1 MGVAIEHHDILHL
14 DAFSWN
20 EKREKQTPLLSRIAG
35 DLISNGFKDVGPRV
49 VKVTVSDAQLTRY
62 IDSFIVYY
70 YDSATNQPSQ
80 GAFGIRDWSNS
91 TAVTYVSNYFY
102 DGNALKPKRIEDN
115 TYKPSTATT
124 WNDFVAT
131 GIPGDTTDSSGDSIY
146 VGNIAKT
153 KFLGPNTELFA
164 FLNPHP
170 ANRDTEGNWLK
181 NTPTTVPVEGLSA
194 DQNGYIGLPRMA
206 EEVYKNE
213 FNKIKALMTT
223 NARGVVAY
231 PDAASGVDSVGNL
244 RHYKEE
250 KFPSGEIEHHFW
262 ITTYNDEEFFPADV
276 TTNEA
281 YEGRWGFQFATGF
294 DKVQPDDV
302 YDITL
307 TGTKMN
313 DNSTVTQTASV
324 TAPNRDLGDFTTA
337 IHNAFLNSNIMSTT
351 SGVLD
356 VNNESNEPE
365 GTTIPVK
372 SISKSINW
380 VATYARTA
388 RTLLSGLTYNYV
400 QVVTDT
406 GIGSSNSSH
415 RDGKQYKFNSD
426 PIATKY
432 HANTYNTD
440 TFDGLQSGDTVLS
453 RLGVGKLDHYV
464 KTARSFGGL
473 TFSAGSNYVLNNP
486 VTTYTDGTSI
496 LNLTPNSGGGTT
508 TFEYNQIKTAYANFN
523 STVAL
528 NRTNG
533 YLADSNYL
541 NRDFSIWNTSNQIL
555 HRQSTSV
562 SFTFTETNQNGG
574 VTNRSDSDYAQ
585 IQARNFHLAHV
596 VNGYVHEI
604 TIDGITGANKGD
616 LITINLTGVVD
627 ESNNT
632 AWVDETIDISYTM
645 EAKKQYPADGGT
657 SVLLLADIIQ
667 FLNSDEAPYTRDYM
681 DAEIDNTFI
690 RLKYNAKSSAF
701 MNRLAKKEMVDNNSG
716 DTNYWGLFNSPSD
729 IKNRTSSTYGAASG
743 DYWIYGSGTIFGN
756 TLAEYANGNWSY
768 ANTGFD
774 VLPADAPAGHT
785 NGTFL
790 DSNGHLTPEY
800 TAAVS
805 GHVSDED
812 AAAPGKESHFNLSD
826 NSSRQALAQLN
837 TMRLAID
844 SNYAY
849 PTDGTDIPIKFINP
863 HTDINENNLSVN
875 KNFLG
880 MYSWDIPSKAKFEAT
895 FSVVQE
901 TQAAADPIEIS
912 LSQEVPAALSNVSKI
927 RLSFP
932 FARDLGTY
940 ASPVKKSAFGVYVAS
955 QNDKSSNYA
964 QSYYQNVLQGATGST
979 PFASTRLA
987 RPVGPEISFDFQ
999 QKLLHPNQ
1007 THAGTQNGMTNW
1019 KNFEYHVSDLE
1030 IQDFVYVTDRSMG
1043 PLVFETTGSLG
1054 GKNSTN
1060 NEVNEQPWRIRFD
1073 VSRGTEM
1080 VETSPFI
1087 NDKYLQKVE
1096 SSTDTSIAGNTFEYL
1111 TVHIATPYQ
1120 LLSNGDVTDT
1130 SLSNDIMQKAIT
1142 REPGFLGGLR
1152 RQYQGYL
1159 GTTIHKNNP
1168 YTQRNELKSVIA
1180 NKLNR
1185 NAGRVGLFHS
1195 TVDGFPTTLGSVWD
1209 NGSNITDVVY
1219 LDTSGT
1225 VENGLLENG
1234 EYRYE
1239 EDFLIGT
1246 SSELLHDTPF
1256 NTGTARVQK
1265 GFYRRTGRSG
1275 NLSASYPMTY
1285 TLSIAS
1291 HGIAFHIKD
1300 HASHTE
1306 EGRNAFF
1313 VVQRHVDSTTGEPD
1327 FDSATQPV
1335 HCVYASSES
1344 PTLYSDLTPYFKTE
1358 ETSRYTSLGQ
1368 SGIYDV
1374 DGNFVTDFVV
1384 DEVVEADLKAFD
1396 LDEQGRFRRFIVREK
1411 DVLKPWDRHVFA
1423 GLNERDSHAVLNP
1436 LEQLSLND
1444 DGQLVIQFPTRIG
1457 SQRYLFTGA
1466 EIDMIGFVDAGSV
1479 GEDTVISS
1487 DRFTV
1492 ANGVSKRRLYRGLG
1506 STDAYGN
1513 GMRILFLQGGF
1524 SVQTTFID
1532 TSLL

>member
-20 EKREKQTPLLSRIAG
+20 KKREKQTPLLSRLAE
-35 DLISNGFKDVGPRV
+35 DLISNGFKDVGPQT
-49 VKVTVSDAQLTRY
+49 VKVTVTDQQLTRY

-70 YDSATNQPSQ
+70 YDSSTNQASQ
-80 GAFGIRDWSNS
+80 GAFGIRDWTS
-91 TAVTYVSNYFY
+91 TTPISFVSDYFY
-102 DGNALKPKRIEDN
+102 DGNSLKPKRIEDN
-115 TYKPSTATT
+115 TYKPTT
-124 WNDFVAT
+124 PTDWNNFIAE
-131 GIPGDTTDSSGDSIY
+131 GLPGTLSSAGGQTY
-146 VGNIAKT
+146 VGNIQRT
-153 KFLGPNTELFA
+153 KFLGPNAELFSY
-164 FLNPHP
+164 LNPHP
-170 ANRDTEGNWLK
+170 VNRDTEGNWLK
-181 NTPTTVPVEGLSA
+181 NTPNTVPIEGLTSEQ
-194 DQNGYIGLPRMA
+194 DGYVGLPRMA

-213 FNKIKALMTT
+213 FNKIKTLMTT

-231 PDAASGVDSVGNL
+231 PDSASGVDSVGNL

-250 KFPSGEIEHHFW
+250 KFPDGSIEHNFW
-262 ITTYNDEEFFPADV
+262 ITTYTDEEFFPADV

-281 YEGRWGFQFATGF
+281 YEGRWGFQFATGY

-313 DNSTVTQTASV
+313 DNSTISETAQV
-324 TAPNRDLGDFTTA
+324 IAPNRDLGDFTSA
-337 IHNAFLNSNIMSTT
+337 INEAFKNSNIGSTT
-351 SGVLD
+351 SGVLEI
-356 VNNESNEPE
+356 NNETGEPE

-372 SISKSINW
+372 SITKSINW
-380 VATYARTA
+380 VSSYVRTA
-388 RTLLSGLTYNYV
+388 RTLLSGLTYNYA
-400 QVVTDT
+400 QVVTNT
-406 GIGSSNSSH
+406 GLGSSNLN
-415 RDGKQYKFNSD
+415 GKQYKFNSD
-426 PIATKY
+426 PTAQKY
-432 HANTYNTD
+432 HANTYDAD
-440 TFDGLQSGDTVLS
+440 TFSAMRSSDTVLS
-453 RLGVGKLDHYV
+453 RLGSGKLTHFV
-464 KTARSFGGL
+464 QAARN
-473 TFSAGSNYVLNNP
+473 TTWYTYAAGSNYALAAGFAG
-486 VTTYTDGTSI
+486 TYTDGTSFS
-496 LNLTPNSGGGTT
+496 LPSPSPSGGGTP
-508 TFEYNQIKTAYANFN
+508 FEYSQIKTAYPNYHT
-523 STVAL
+523 TVAL
-528 NRTNG
+528 DNSNG
-533 YLADSNYL
+533 YLADSHYL
-541 NRDFSIWNTSNQIL
+541 NRNFSIWNTSNQKV
-555 HRQSTSV
+555 HAEETTVTYDVVRTTKSNGSTNTTSGLIGNA
-562 SFTFTETNQNGG
+562 SIEG
-574 VTNRSDSDYAQ
+574 
-585 IQARNFHLAHV
+585 RNFHLSHV

-645 EAKKQYPADGGT
+645 EVKKQYPADGGT

-681 DAEIDNTFI
+681 EAEIDNTFI
-690 RLKYNAKSSAF
+690 RLRYNPKSSAY

-716 DTNYWGLFNSPSD
+716 DTNYWGLFNSKSD
-729 IKNRTSSTYGAASG
+729 ITNRTSSTYGTASA

-790 DSNGHLTPEY
+790 DSNGQLAPEFI
-800 TAAVS
+800 AAAD
-805 GHVSDED
+805 GYESDED
-812 AAAPGKESHFNLSD
+812 SATPRRYSHFHLTD
-826 NSSRQALAQLN
+826 SSATKALAQLN

-863 HTDINENNLSVN
+863 HTNINENNLSLN

-880 MYSWDIPSKAKFEAT
+880 MYSWDIPTKAKFEAT

-901 TQAAADPIEIS
+901 TQAAADPLEIS
-912 LSQEVPAALSNVSKI
+912 LSQEVPAALSNVNRI

-932 FARDLGTY
+932 FSRDLGTY
-940 ASPVKKSAFGVYVAS
+940 ASPVRKTSFGVFVAS
-955 QNDKSSNYA
+955 ESDKASNYA
-964 QSYYQNVLQGATGST
+964 QSYYQNVLQAAEGGE
-979 PFASTRLA
+979 PHASTRLS
-987 RPVGPEISFDFQ
+987 RPVGPEVSFDFQ

-1007 THAGTQNGMTNW
+1007 THSGTQNGLTNW
-1019 KNFEYHVSDLE
+1019 SSFEYHVSNLE
-1030 IQDFVYVTDRSMG
+1030 ILDFEYVLDRSMG
-1043 PLVFETTGSLG
+1043 PLVFETSGSLG
-1054 GKNSTN
+1054 GKNPTN
-1060 NEVNEQPWRIRFD
+1060 NELNEQPWRIRFD

-1080 VETSPFI
+1080 VETSPYI

-1096 SSTDTSIAGNTFEYL
+1096 SSTDSSITGNSFEYL

-1185 NAGRVGLFHS
+1185 NAGRVGLYHS
-1195 TVDGFPTTLGSVWD
+1195 VVDGFPTTLGGVWD
-1209 NGSNITDVVY
+1209 NSSSVTDVVY
-1219 LDTSGT
+1219 LDASGT

-1275 NLSASYPMTY
+1275 ALSSSYPMTY

-1291 HGIAFHIKD
+1291 HGMAFHIKD

-1327 FDSATQPV
+1327 FSSASQPV

-1358 ETSRYTSLGQ
+1358 ETSRYTALGQ

-1374 DGNFVTDFVV
+1374 DGNFVTDFTV

-1396 LDEQGRFRRFIVREK
+1396 LNEQGRFRRFIVRER

-1457 SQRYLFTGA
+1457 SQRYIFTGQ

-1506 STDAYGN
+1506 STDAFGN

-1524 SVQTTFID
+1524 SMQTTFID